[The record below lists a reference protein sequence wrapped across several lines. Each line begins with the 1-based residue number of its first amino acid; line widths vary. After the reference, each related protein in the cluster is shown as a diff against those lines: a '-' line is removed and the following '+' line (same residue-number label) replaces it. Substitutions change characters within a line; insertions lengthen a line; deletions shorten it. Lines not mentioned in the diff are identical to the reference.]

1 MTNRIKQKKENE
13 CCKNIRVIIFICL
26 IVSLII
32 YIFVLCIIFIT
43 ESDYKNNDTLYMENN
58 YDGSY

>member
-1 MTNRIKQKKENE
+1 MTNKIKRETE

-32 YIFVLCIIFIT
+32 YIFILCIIFIT
-43 ESDYKNNDTLYMENN
+43 EGDYNNNDTLNMEN
-58 YDGSY
+58 DGSY

>member
-1 MTNRIKQKKENE
+1 MTIKNKKETE
-13 CCKNIRVIIFICL
+13 WCKNIRVIIFICL

-32 YIFVLCIIFIT
+32 YIFALCMIFIM
-43 ESDYKNNDTLYMENN
+43 EKDYKNNDTLNMENN